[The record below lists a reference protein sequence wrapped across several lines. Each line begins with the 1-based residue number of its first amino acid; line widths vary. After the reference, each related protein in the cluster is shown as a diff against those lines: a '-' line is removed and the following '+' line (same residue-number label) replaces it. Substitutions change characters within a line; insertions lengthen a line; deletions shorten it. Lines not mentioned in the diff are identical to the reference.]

1 MALKPI
7 LINGTWRPAAA
18 PLRSFVASNPATGEA
33 LSEEYPV
40 SNWQDIEMMLEAAV
54 QAAAELRQIAPEAI
68 ADFLDRYAQAIEAR
82 ADTIALAAH
91 EETGLPLEARL
102 RNGEMVRTIDQLQQA
117 AAAARERSWSQVI
130 IDSKNNIR
138 SRFEPLGGPVVVIG
152 PNNFPLAFNAISGG
166 DFAAAIAAGNPVIA
180 KAHPGHPKTT
190 RLLAEAAYEALQKSD
205 VPAALVQLFYHIE
218 PEEGLRL
225 VADPRVA
232 ATAFTGSR
240 PSGMALKRAAEEAGN
255 LIYLEMSSVNP
266 IFVLPGALAERG
278 AEIASAFYASCTLG
292 TGQFCTNPGLVIVQD
307 NAEGQQF
314 LAEAQR
320 LFAQEEN
327 GVLLA
332 QAGVDHLG
340 KAVQALQD
348 AGAELLVGGQ
358 PATGQGYRFQS
369 TLLRTSG
376 DQFLENPSGLQQ
388 EAFGPSSLI
397 VFARDDEQMVQIA
410 EALEGNL
417 TGCIYSASGDEDEA
431 LYERIVPVLREKVGR
446 LLNDKMP
453 TGVAVT
459 ASMVHGG
466 PYPATSHPGFTAV
479 GIPAALLRFAA
490 RRSYDNV
497 RPHRLPAELQDAN
510 PTGKMWR
517 YVDGEWT
524 QGDVG

>member
-1 MALKPI
+1 MTLNPV
-7 LINGTWRPAAA
+7 LNNGAWKQAGA
-18 PLRSFVASNPATGEA
+18 PLRSFTASNPATGEPF
-33 LSEEYPV
+33 SEEYPV
-40 SNWQDIEMMLEAAV
+40 SSWQDIDEMLDAAV
-54 QAAAELRQIAPEAI
+54 QAVAELRQTPPEAI
-68 ADFLDRYAQAIEAR
+68 SDFLDRYAKAIESR
-82 ADTIALAAH
+82 ADTIAQAAH
-91 EETGLPLEARL
+91 EETGLPLQPRL
-102 RNGEMVRTIDQLQQA
+102 RSGEMSRTIDQLQQA
-117 AAAARERSWSQVI
+117 ARAARERSWSQVV

-138 SRFEPLGGPVVVIG
+138 SRFEALGGAVVVIG

-180 KAHPGHPKTT
+180 KAHPGHPTTT
-190 RLLAEAAYEALQKSD
+190 RLLAEAAFEALQESD
-205 VPAALVQLFYHIE
+205 VPAALVQLFYHVE
-218 PEEGLRL
+218 PEDGLRL

-278 AEIASAFYASCTLG
+278 PEIASEFYASCTLG

-307 NAEGQQF
+307 NSEGQQF
-314 LAEAQR
+314 LAEARQF
-320 LFAQEEN
+320 FAQEEN

-332 QAGVDHLG
+332 QAGVDHLSA
-340 KAVQALQD
+340 AVQALQD
-348 AGAELLVGGQ
+348 AGAEMLTGGQ
-358 PATGQGYRFQS
+358 PANGQGYRFQS

-376 DQFLENPSGLQQ
+376 DQFLENPQGLQQ
-388 EAFGPSSLI
+388 EAFGPVSLI

-410 EALEGNL
+410 DALEGNL
-417 TGCIYSASGDEDEA
+417 TGCIYSASGAEDDL
-431 LYERIVPVLREKVGR
+431 LYERVAPVLREKVGR

-466 PYPATSHPGFTAV
+466 PYPATGHPGFTSV
-479 GIPAALLRFAA
+479 GIPASLLRFAA

-497 RPHRLPAELQDAN
+497 RPHRLPAELQDQN
-510 PTGKMWR
+510 PTSQMWR

-524 QGDVG
+524 QGDVV